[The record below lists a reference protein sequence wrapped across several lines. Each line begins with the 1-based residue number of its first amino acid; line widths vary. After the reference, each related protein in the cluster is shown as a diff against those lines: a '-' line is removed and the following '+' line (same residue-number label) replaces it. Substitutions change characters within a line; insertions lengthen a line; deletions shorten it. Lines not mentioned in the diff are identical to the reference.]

1 MDRIDLLKEN
11 QDLKKEL
18 EKHKKA
24 LDKTCKRLAEI
35 GKKAVMCDH
44 IYCNVD
50 DKFDTSTCR
59 TQCENIEVWKG
70 WSMKDE

>member
-24 LDKTCKRLAEI
+24 LDKACEELEEYDELISEEHGTECKNKNEW
-35 GKKAVMCDH
+35 KEWCM
-44 IYCNVD
+44 D
-50 DKFDTSTCR
+50 D
-59 TQCENIEVWKG
+59 E
-70 WSMKDE
+70 